1 MNDDDLKRAILLETK
16 LADIETQLN
25 KNARIQEELN
35 SSMDNSNKSAKTAID
50 IAMQKN
56 ELQQDA
62 LILERDKLLIQK
74 ELKKGDAEAL
84 ELQLKENQAARE
96 NLLTARQKLETQKS
110 FAQSAANSLSSI
122 TGIGTQS
129 KTIVGQLIQ
138 AKANGLGFGEA
149 LGSATEQFG
158 KSITAANILSAIVD
172 KIISATINL
181 ALQQD
186 KAYADF
192 EKEVGNVE
200 NYKDQ
205 IMNLRNANGM
215 FGISVE
221 SATKSFAAFKKEFS
235 GFEAMSKS
243 QQAVLATTAAQLGKL
258 GIAEADVVKTQE
270 TLIKGMG
277 MTVVEST
284 NLQKSLYATA
294 YAMGLPPKQVAAEF
308 GKAAPQLSAHGKNM
322 TKVFLDL
329 QNSAKNTGIEFN
341 KLLAVTSK
349 FDTFEGA
356 ADAAGRLNAIMG
368 GDYLNSIELLN
379 ATEGERVRILQDSLK
394 ASGRSIDAMSK
405 QEQMATAQ
413 ALGLSDVGEL
423 QKLMNNETANST
435 VKQIE
440 AEKAQ
445 KLMNKAIEDAT
456 ELADAFKNLMA
467 KLAIEMR
474 PVIEAIKSVV
484 MGMTGFI
491 DKAGPAI
498 PIIIGLVTAF
508 LGLKIALSAFSFI
521 SGLVRGIM
529 SMTAAAT
536 ASAPAVTASSNGMAA
551 GIKSV
556 GTAAATSAA
565 GLLALG
571 ASVLLI
577 GGGIAIA
584 ALGLAQLVM
593 SFSGLGAAAWPA
605 AAAVIGF
612 TVAFGLLMLG
622 LLSLVTGPQAALT
635 GLAVGVLLSVGAA
648 ALMIGG
654 GMKLAASGIGYVI
667 ESIGKLFSSLGS
679 LDADKLGKAF
689 DEMFEAF
696 SGENIIKF
704 SSFTLAVKKLSDAM
718 ADLNKNTVAV
728 VSNLNKMGVT
738 ANVNINTAQASVT
751 PRVSTTTAA
760 AMNNAN
766 TAGGGQGAGSNI
778 TPVAIYI
785 DSKKI
790 GEILD
795 PRYKQMIQ
803 DSLKN
808 IGGRTVPV

>member
-1 MNDDDLKRAILLETK
+1 MSDINSDEAVILKKHLEE
-16 LADIETQLN
+16 IEIQLIKN
-25 KNARIQEELN
+25 KRIIEEFN
-35 SSMDNSNKSAKTAID
+35 SSINNSNKTASTAID
-50 IAMQKN
+50 IAMQRN
-56 ELQQDA
+56 QLEQDG
-62 LILERDKLLIQK
+62 LDLERDKLLI
-74 ELKKGDAEAL
+74 LKQQNPLMEEAL
-84 ELQLKENQAARE
+84 DIKLQENQAARE
-96 NLLTARQKLETQKS
+96 NLITQRQAYETQKS

-138 AKANGLGFGEA
+138 AKANGVGFGQA
-149 LGSATEQFG
+149 LGSAAEQFG
-158 KSITAANILSAIVD
+158 KSITAANILAAIVD

-205 IMNLRNANGM
+205 IMDLRNANGM
-215 FGISVE
+215 YGVSVE
-221 SATKSFAAFKKEFS
+221 SATRSFSAFKKEFS

-243 QQAVLATTAAQLGKL
+243 QQTVLATTAAQLGKL
-258 GIAEADVVKTQE
+258 GVAETDVVKTQE
-270 TLIKGMG
+270 TLIKGMR

-329 QNSAKNTGIEFN
+329 QNSSKNTGIEFN
-341 KLLAVTSK
+341 RLLAITSK
-349 FDTFEGA
+349 FDTFDGA

-394 ASGRSIDAMSK
+394 ASGRSIDSMSK

-423 QKLMNNETANST
+423 QKLMNNETANGT

-484 MGMTGFI
+484 MGLTGFL
-491 DKAGPAI
+491 DKSGSAI
-498 PIIIGLVTAF
+498 PIIVGLVAAF
-508 LGLKIALSAFSFI
+508 VGLKIVLSAFSFM
-521 SGLVRGIM
+521 SGLVKGIM
-529 SMTAAAT
+529 SMTTAAT
-536 ASAPAVTASSNGMAA
+536 ASAPAVAASSQGMAT
-551 GIKSV
+551 GIRAV
-556 GTAAATSAA
+556 GIAATQGAL

-571 ASVLLI
+571 ATALMI
-577 GGGIAIA
+577 GAGIGLA
-584 ALGLAQLVM
+584 ALGLAQLVK
-593 SFSGLGAAAWPA
+593 SFSGLGEAAWPA
-605 AAAVIGF
+605 AAAVTAISLAFVGL
-612 TVAFGLLMLG
+612 TMALVALIPLLLLGAPGLLAFGAAMLLVGAGVAIAATGVGYMTKG
-622 LLSLVTGPQAALT
+622 IGEMFDILSKANSKNITAVFDALFDAMSLT
-635 GLAVGVLLSVGAA
+635 GIGKVAAFAA
-648 ALMIGG
+648 AI
-654 GMKLAASGIGYVI
+654 SG
-667 ESIGKLFSSLGS
+667 
-679 LDADKLGKAF
+679 
-689 DEMFEAF
+689 
-696 SGENIIKF
+696 
-704 SSFTLAVKKLSDAM
+704 LSDDM
-718 ADLNKNTVAV
+718 AELNKNTVAV
-728 VSNLNKMGVT
+728 VGNLNKMGGT
-738 ANVNINTAQASVT
+738 ANVSVNTSQATTT

-760 AMNNAN
+760 AMNNSN
-766 TAGGGQGAGSNI
+766 TTGGGQGAGSNI